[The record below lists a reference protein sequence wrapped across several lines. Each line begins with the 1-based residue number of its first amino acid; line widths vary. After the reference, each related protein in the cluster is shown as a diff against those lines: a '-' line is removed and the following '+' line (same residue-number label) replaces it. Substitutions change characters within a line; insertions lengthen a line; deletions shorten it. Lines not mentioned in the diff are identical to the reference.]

1 MNPKKKGPKSFSP
14 NIGWLGSPEIEEPE
28 GSYRVIIK
36 RFWMDYYFVWW
47 GIGYCISHLIIKWP
61 FAIFFLPP
69 DKTRKDVHLSFF
81 FTSAALTSIIIIV
94 FLFFF
99 LFFSSFLF
107 CYTLWPLQ

>member
-1 MNPKKKGPKSFSP
+1 
-14 NIGWLGSPEIEEPE
+14 
-28 GSYRVIIK
+28 
-36 RFWMDYYFVWW
+36 MDYYFVWW

-94 FLFFF
+94 FLFFLNL
-99 LFFSSFLF
+99 LFFFSLLLYSLAPSINSLSHVSSAQSVSRFPLEHR
-107 CYTLWPLQ
+107 TLRGFKPVDQQ